1 VCVYVSLTDKT
12 NTKQLFRETEQ
23 LCVCVYIYRGGAL
36 DFKEL
41 AHRIVEVEK
50 T

>member
-1 VCVYVSLTDKT
+1 MYLLLIRLILSSSLE
-12 NTKQLFRETEQ
+12 KQNN
-23 LCVCVYIYRGGAL
+23 CVCACIYIGGGAL